1 MNFLACDGLWQLQP
15 DGSTVCD
22 GQLKTFTVQEMR
34 DSLTPSITM
43 IQKAEIT
50 TGLLGLFVFVYVM
63 KTLRTIP

>member
-1 MNFLACDGLWQLQP
+1 MNFLGCDGLWQLHA
-15 DGSTVCD
+15 DGSTVCE

-50 TGLLGLFVFVYVM
+50 TGLLGLFVLVYVL